1 MNQNATTS
9 PEVDRSR
16 TSPWKSSVLDTS
28 FSHTSR
34 DSLAVRF
41 PEAQNRKRMEGGLRC
56 TQLEIVKSK
65 IELEPVARQ
74 SPYSPANGI
83 GQARGGGLKQLR
95 RHPYL
100 LRNALGASP
109 LYFKQT
115 VS

>member
-83 GQARGGGLKQLR
+83 GQARGGGGGGG
-95 RHPYL
+95 
-100 LRNALGASP
+100 GAIETAP
-109 LYFKQT
+109 LPAVECTGCISIAF
-115 VS
+115 